1 MRCALRRV
9 ARRSNAAPTDVALTA
24 SCCLASC
31 AVPHAERHTGKAQWA
46 LRTCER
52 RSAATNAGFDFP
64 FAITSTCALE
74 TFALLWHR
82 GGLGLVSARAGK
94 YQLVVRTTTPGALPL
109 PREGV
114 PPGRAL
120 ADEYRTEYRRGVK

>member
-1 MRCALRRV
+1 MPRCTTTARPHGLSPESKHAALPKMRCALRRV
-9 ARRSNAAPTDVALTA
+9 VRRFNAAPTDVALTA

-31 AVPHAERHTGKAQWA
+31 AVPHAERQKGKAQWA

-82 GGLGLVSARAGK
+82 GGLGLVSARAG
-94 YQLVVRTTTPGALPL
+94 AN
-109 PREGV
+109 
-114 PPGRAL
+114 
-120 ADEYRTEYRRGVK
+120 